1 MKKCWGVGPAGC
13 ADPLAGRQGASD
25 LRKCASKGR
34 TPSGAPD
41 RKPFGWETGAPQT
54 GCFDDLGIRE
64 GVPGGPPE
72 PFVTIQLT
80 IVDVLGCW
88 E

>member
-1 MKKCWGVGPAGC
+1 MKCFRARPAP
-13 ADPLAGRQGASD
+13 AA
-25 LRKCASKGR
+25 LRLQ
-34 TPSGAPD
+34 GAPD

-64 GVPGGPPE
+64 SVPGGPPE

>member
-1 MKKCWGVGPAGC
+1 MGGG
-13 ADPLAGRQGASD
+13 D
-25 LRKCASKGR
+25 RKCVFKGR
-34 TPSGAPD
+34 APSGAPD

-54 GCFDDLGIRE
+54 GCFDNLGIRE
-64 GVPGGPPE
+64 SVPGGPPE

>member
-1 MKKCWGVGPAGC
+1 MEKSANETTGGSP
-13 ADPLAGRQGASD
+13 
-25 LRKCASKGR
+25 CASNAGACQLAVA
-34 TPSGAPD
+34 SGAPD

-64 GVPGGPPE
+64 SVPGGPPE